1 MAKLESLGRPDA
13 GMGFILITGRTIN
26 QGCGKEHGKFSG
38 EYLANVAV
46 CEMNPEDMRRLN
58 VKDGMNVRVTTEAG
72 SVIVKAKKSRRIKTP
87 GVIFIPYGPW
97 ANAVLKSESEGTGM
111 PLLKGLKANV
121 EPTWEEVSSLEDLL
135 IKTYGSSKKVRLE
148 E

>member
-1 MAKLESLGRPDA
+1 ME
-13 GMGFILITGRTIN
+13 FTLITGRTIN
-26 QGCGKEHGKFSG
+26 QGRGKEHGKFSR
-38 EYLANVAV
+38 EYLVNVAV

-58 VKDGMNVRVTTEAG
+58 INDGMNVRVTTEAG

-97 ANAVLKSESEGTGM
+97 ANAVLKPESEGTGM

-121 EPTWEEVSSLEDLL
+121 EPTEEEVSNLENLL
-135 IKTYGSSKKVRLE
+135 IKTYGGSKIMKWE
-148 E
+148 D